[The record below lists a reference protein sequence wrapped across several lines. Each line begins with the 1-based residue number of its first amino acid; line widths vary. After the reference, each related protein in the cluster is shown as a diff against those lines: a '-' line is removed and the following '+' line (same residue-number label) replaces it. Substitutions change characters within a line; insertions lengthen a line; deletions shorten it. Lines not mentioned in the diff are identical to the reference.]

1 MIRPVAVLLA
11 PLVSLGVLLG
21 PWPDPVAASSPAP
34 ETAFASPTARPA
46 AAQDIEVTLDALTP
60 SVLPRSG
67 RVTMRGTVTNT
78 TSETLTD
85 VNVHPLTSYS
95 PMTSARDIEVSVD
108 SDPESYLGERIITAG
123 YFDSLDDLAPGET
136 GSWRVRVPVSDL
148 VISGE
153 EGVYWIGVQVLAAD
167 ETGVREI
174 HGRARS
180 FIPLMEGR
188 HKTVPTSLI
197 LPVRR
202 AVQRNEEGRL
212 TRADEWAGELDPG
225 GRLANLTAFVR
236 SSGTAPV
243 TWLIDPA
250 VLDAVRELARGNPE
264 RSLEPTVPAPGE
276 DDAEQQADEA
286 EAQARRPRPTACPRR
301 SRGCR
306 TCSRSPR
313 ATLCWRC
320 RTATSTSPLPR
331 ATHPGTTTR
340 PARSPTRH
348 SESSTSRAPP
358 RWCRPAVCSTR
369 PAWASHP

>member
-1 MIRPVAVLLA
+1 
-11 PLVSLGVLLG
+11 
-21 PWPDPVAASSPAP
+21 
-34 ETAFASPTARPA
+34 
-46 AAQDIEVTLDALTP
+46 
-60 SVLPRSG
+60 
-67 RVTMRGTVTNT
+67 MRGTVTNT

-95 PMTSARDIEVSVD
+95 PMTSARDIEVSVE

-136 GSWRVRVPVSDL
+136 ASWRVRVPVSDL

-188 HKTVPTSLI
+188 HKAVPTSLI

-250 VLDAVRELARGNPE
+250 VLDAVRAAGPRQPRAASSPPCRPPARTT
-264 RSLEPTVPAPGE
+264 RSSRPTRPRPRP
-276 DDAEQQADEA
+276 
-286 EAQARRPRPTACPRR
+286 RRPRPTACPRR
-301 SRGCR
+301 SRG
-306 TCSRSPR
+306 
-313 ATLCWRC
+313 
-320 RTATSTSPLPR
+320 
-331 ATHPGTTTR
+331 
-340 PARSPTRH
+340 
-348 SESSTSRAPP
+348 
-358 RWCRPAVCSTR
+358 
-369 PAWASHP
+369 